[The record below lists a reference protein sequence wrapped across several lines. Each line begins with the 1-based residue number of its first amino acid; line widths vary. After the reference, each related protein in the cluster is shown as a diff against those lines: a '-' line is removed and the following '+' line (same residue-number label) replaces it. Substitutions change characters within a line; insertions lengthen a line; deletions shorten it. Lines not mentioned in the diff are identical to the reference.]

1 METRASYV
9 VVGTFVLALIA
20 AAFGVVI
27 FLTRTSF
34 EDTPKAYMSYFTGSV
49 TGLQI
54 GSPVRYRGVPVGS
67 VSDIR
72 IDPTDVERVR
82 VMMDIVHGT
91 PIKTDTNSTLGLQ
104 GITGVAYIE
113 LTGGTRESE
122 PLTALD
128 DGQVPVTP
136 SKKSGI
142 QQVLATA
149 PELLER
155 AVAISERLAL
165 ILDDRNVQS
174 VSDTLANLSKL
185 TGTLANSSG
194 QIERLIADSQTT
206 FTSLREAAD
215 GVTELTGG
223 LNSKLEP
230 IAAGAQDV
238 ITDVQKTVRS
248 FNRIASQL
256 ELVVDENRDSIRDFS
271 SGGLYELSQFIA
283 EGRVLISALTRLS
296 GLIERD
302 PARFFFGDNQKGFE
316 AK

>member
-9 VVGTFVLALIA
+9 VVGTFVLALTA
-20 AAFGVVI
+20 AAFGVVL

-34 EDTPKAYMSYFTGSV
+34 EDTPKPYMSYFTGSV
-49 TGLQI
+49 TGLQV
-54 GSPVRYRGVPVGS
+54 GSPVRVPVGT
-67 VSDIR
+67 VNDIR

-82 VMMDIVHGT
+82 VMMEIVQGT

-113 LTGGTRESE
+113 LTGGTRESK
-122 PLTALD
+122 PLTAVGD
-128 DGQVPVTP
+128 AKVPVIP
-136 SKKSGI
+136 SKTSGI
-142 QQVLATA
+142 QQVLASA

-155 AVAISERLAL
+155 AVAITERLAL
-165 ILDDRNVQS
+165 ILDDRNVKS
-174 VSDTLANLSKL
+174 ISDTLENLSKL
-185 TGTLANSSG
+185 TGTLAGSSG
-194 QIERLIADSQTT
+194 QIEQVITDSQKT
-206 FTSLREAAD
+206 FAALREAAD
-215 GVTELTGG
+215 GIAELTGG
-223 LNSKLEP
+223 LNSKIGP
-230 IAAGAQDV
+230 IADGAQDV
-238 ITDVQKTVRS
+238 VIDVQKAVRGFS
-248 FNRIASQL
+248 RVAGQL

-296 GLIERD
+296 AQIERD

>member
-34 EDTPKAYMSYFTGSV
+34 EDTPKTYMSYFTGSV

-54 GSPVRYRGVPVGS
+54 GSPVRYRGVPVGT
-67 VSDIR
+67 VNDIR

-128 DGQVPVTP
+128 DGQVPVIP

-142 QQVLATA
+142 QQVLASA

-206 FTSLREAAD
+206 FTALREAAD

-223 LNSKLEP
+223 LNSKIGPL
-230 IAAGAQDV
+230 ATGAQDV
-238 ITDVQKTVRS
+238 VTDVQKTVRS

>member
-128 DGQVPVTP
+128 DGQVLVIP

>member
-128 DGQVPVTP
+128 DGQVPVIP

-149 PELLER
+149 PELLEC

>member
-34 EDTPKAYMSYFTGSV
+34 EDTPKACMSYFTGSV

-128 DGQVPVTP
+128 DGQVPVIP

-215 GVTELTGG
+215 GVTELTDG

>member
-128 DGQVPVTP
+128 DGQVPVIP

-142 QQVLATA
+142 QQVLASA

-256 ELVVDENRDSIRDFS
+256 ELAVDENRDSIRDFS

>member
-9 VVGTFVLALIA
+9 VVGSFVLALIA

-34 EDTPKAYMSYFTGSV
+34 EDTPKTYMSYFTGSV

-54 GSPVRYRGVPVGS
+54 GSPVRYRGVPVGT
-67 VSDIR
+67 VNDIR

-128 DGQVPVTP
+128 DGQVPVIP

-142 QQVLATA
+142 QQVLASA

-206 FTSLREAAD
+206 FTALREAAD

-223 LNSKLEP
+223 LNSKIGPL
-230 IAAGAQDV
+230 ATGAQDV
-238 ITDVQKTVRS
+238 VTDVQKRP
-248 FNRIASQL
+248 QL
-256 ELVVDENRDSIRDFS
+256 QPDC
-271 SGGLYELSQFIA
+271 Q
-283 EGRVLISALTRLS
+283 
-296 GLIERD
+296 
-302 PARFFFGDNQKGFE
+302 PA
-316 AK
+316 

>member
-9 VVGTFVLALIA
+9 VVGSFVLALIA

-34 EDTPKAYMSYFTGSV
+34 EDTPKTYMSYFTGSV

-54 GSPVRYRGVPVGS
+54 GSPVRYRGVPVGT
-67 VSDIR
+67 VNDIR

-128 DGQVPVTP
+128 DGQVPVIP

-142 QQVLATA
+142 QQVLASA

-206 FTSLREAAD
+206 FTALREAAD

-223 LNSKLEP
+223 LNSKIGPL
-230 IAAGAQDV
+230 ATGAQDV
-238 ITDVQKTVRS
+238 VTDVQKTVRS

>member
-9 VVGTFVLALIA
+9 VVGTFVLALTA
-20 AAFGVVI
+20 AAFGVVL

-34 EDTPKAYMSYFTGSV
+34 EDTPKPYMSYFTGSV
-49 TGLQI
+49 TGLQV
-54 GSPVRYRGVPVGS
+54 GSPVRYRGVPVGT
-67 VSDIR
+67 VNDIR

-82 VMMDIVHGT
+82 VMMEIVQGT

-113 LTGGTRESE
+113 LTGGTRESK
-122 PLTALD
+122 PLTAVGD
-128 DGQVPVTP
+128 AKVPVIP
-136 SKKSGI
+136 SKTSGI
-142 QQVLATA
+142 QQVLASA

-155 AVAISERLAL
+155 AVAITERLAL
-165 ILDDRNVQS
+165 ILDDRNVKS
-174 VSDTLANLSKL
+174 ISDTLENLSKL
-185 TGTLANSSG
+185 TGTLAGSSG
-194 QIERLIADSQTT
+194 QIEQVITDSQKT
-206 FTSLREAAD
+206 FAALREAAD
-215 GVTELTGG
+215 GIAELTGG
-223 LNSKLEP
+223 LNSKIGP
-230 IAAGAQDV
+230 IADGAQDV
-238 ITDVQKTVRS
+238 VIDVQKAVRGFS
-248 FNRIASQL
+248 RVAGQL

-296 GLIERD
+296 AQIERD

>member
-20 AAFGVVI
+20 AAFGVVL

-34 EDTPKAYMSYFTGSV
+34 EDTPKIYLSYFTGSV
-49 TGLQI
+49 TGLQV

-67 VSDIR
+67 VNDIR

-82 VMMDIVHGT
+82 VIMEIVQGT
-91 PIKTDTNSTLGLQ
+91 PIKTDTKSTLGLQ

-113 LTGGTRESE
+113 LTGGTRESA
-122 PLTALD
+122 PLTAP
-128 DGQVPVTP
+128 DGGKIPEIP
-136 SKKSGI
+136 SKDSGI
-142 QQVLATA
+142 QKVLATA

-155 AVAISERLAL
+155 AVAITERLAL
-165 ILDDRNVQS
+165 ILDDRNVKS
-174 VSDTLANLSKL
+174 ISDTLENVSKL
-185 TGTLANSSG
+185 TGTLASSSG
-194 QIERLIADSQTT
+194 QVDQLIADSQKT
-206 FTSLREAAD
+206 FTALRQAAD
-215 GVTELTGG
+215 GIAALTGG
-223 LNSKLEP
+223 LNSKLTP
-230 IAAGAQDV
+230 IADGAQDV
-238 ITDVQKTVRS
+238 IIDVQKAVRG

-256 ELVVDENRDSIRDFS
+256 EIVVDENRDSIRDFS

-296 GLIERD
+296 AQIERD

>member
-34 EDTPKAYMSYFTGSV
+34 EDTPKTYMSYFTGSV

-67 VSDIR
+67 VNDIR

-82 VMMDIVHGT
+82 VMMEIVQGT

-122 PLTALD
+122 PLRALD
-128 DGQVPVTP
+128 DGQVPVIP

-142 QQVLATA
+142 QQVLASA

-174 VSDTLANLSKL
+174 ISDTLANLSKL

-206 FTSLREAAD
+206 FTALREAAD

-223 LNSKLEP
+223 LNSKIGP

-238 ITDVQKTVRS
+238 VTDVQKTVRS

-316 AK
+316 TK

>member
-9 VVGTFVLALIA
+9 VVGTFVLALIV

-67 VSDIR
+67 ISDIR

-128 DGQVPVTP
+128 DGQVPVIP

>member
-20 AAFGVVI
+20 AAFGVVL
-27 FLTRTSF
+27 FLTRTNF
-34 EDTPKAYMSYFTGSV
+34 EDTPKTYMSYLTGSV
-49 TGLQI
+49 TGLQV

-67 VSDIR
+67 VNDIR
-72 IDPTDVERVR
+72 IDPSDVERVR
-82 VMMDIVHGT
+82 VIMEIIQGT

-113 LTGGTRESE
+113 LTGGTHESK
-122 PLTALD
+122 PLAAI
-128 DGQVPVTP
+128 GGAKVPVIP
-136 SKKSGI
+136 SKTSGI

-155 AVAISERLAL
+155 AVVITERLAL

-174 VSDTLANLSKL
+174 ISDTLENLSKL
-185 TGTLANSSG
+185 TGTLAGSSG
-194 QIERLIADSQTT
+194 QIEQLIADSQKT
-206 FTSLREAAD
+206 FVALQEAAD
-215 GVTELTGG
+215 GIATLTGG
-223 LNSKLEP
+223 LNAKMGP
-230 IAAGAQDV
+230 IADGAQDV
-238 ITDVQKTVRS
+238 IVDVHKAVRG
-248 FNRIASQL
+248 FNRVAGQL
-256 ELVVDENRDSIRDFS
+256 ELMVNENRDSVRDFS

-296 GLIERD
+296 GQIERD

>member
-1 METRASYV
+1 
-9 VVGTFVLALIA
+9 
-20 AAFGVVI
+20 
-27 FLTRTSF
+27 
-34 EDTPKAYMSYFTGSV
+34 
-49 TGLQI
+49 
-54 GSPVRYRGVPVGS
+54 
-67 VSDIR
+67 
-72 IDPTDVERVR
+72 
-82 VMMDIVHGT
+82 
-91 PIKTDTNSTLGLQ
+91 
-104 GITGVAYIE
+104 
-113 LTGGTRESE
+113 
-122 PLTALD
+122 
-128 DGQVPVTP
+128 
-136 SKKSGI
+136 
-142 QQVLATA
+142 LATA

>member
-128 DGQVPVTP
+128 DGQVPVIP

-206 FTSLREAAD
+206 FTALREAAD

-223 LNSKLEP
+223 LNSKIGPL
-230 IAAGAQDV
+230 ATGAQDV
-238 ITDVQKTVRS
+238 VTDVQKTVRS

>member
-34 EDTPKAYMSYFTGSV
+34 EDTPKAYMSFFTGSV

-54 GSPVRYRGVPVGS
+54 GSPVRYRGVPVGT
-67 VSDIR
+67 VNDIR

-128 DGQVPVTP
+128 DGQVPVIP

-142 QQVLATA
+142 QQVLASA

-206 FTSLREAAD
+206 FTALREAAD

>member
-128 DGQVPVTP
+128 DGQVPVIP